1 MATERVLVTI
11 RGEGMK
17 KGKKW
22 GVGGGKNIVVIERF
36 LVATQMWWPKTF
48 QLPCY
53 YGDQKPFI
61 HHAIMAI
68 ESLSITMWV
77 ATKNISISMP
87 PWWLKTFW

>member
-36 LVATQMWWPKTF
+36 LVATQMW
-48 QLPCY
+48 
-53 YGDQKPFI
+53 
-61 HHAIMAI
+61 
-68 ESLSITMWV
+68 
-77 ATKNISISMP
+77 
-87 PWWLKTFW
+87 